1 MNSSLSSY
9 LKATLVTAGV
19 CLGMSHLECA
29 PIRANLQ
36 PEVTSGQHGGEPEHS
51 ELALLGD
58 RVRVLE
64 ESLPL
69 LACGP
74 ELRAL
79 IRDARQL
86 CSNKAAAGGSAASR
100 VSTECNE
107 KDMKVA
113 LVTAEK
119 DLETKSIGQKLLSV
133 LRHEVVYPRAD
144 GKIATKREDRLK
156 ALARERLLPSTRFL
170 LIAGGSDATQRMD
183 AVRAR
188 LMDYGVKDTETV
200 VDGDKENTV
209 QRFEKPWN
217 LRLRVPLQ
225 QLPLVDRPVPPAEAR
240 DIERAVFVFRTDCL

>member
-1 MNSSLSSY
+1 MKNNLSSL
-9 LKATLVTAGV
+9 LKATLVAAGA

-29 PIRANLQ
+29 PTQANLRLD
-36 PEVTSGQHGGEPEHS
+36 PSAAQHEADQERS
-51 ELALLGD
+51 ELALLSD

-86 CSNKAAAGGSAASR
+86 CSNKAVAAGSAASR

-107 KDMKVA
+107 SVMKVA

-133 LRHEVVYPRAD
+133 LRHEVVYPRVD
-144 GKIATKREDRLK
+144 GKIAAKREERLK
-156 ALARERLLPSTRFL
+156 ALAHERLLPSTRFL
-170 LIAGGSDATQRMD
+170 LIAGGADATQRMET
-183 AVRAR
+183 VRAR
-188 LMDYGVKDTETV
+188 LMEYGIKDTDTV
-200 VDGDKENTV
+200 IEGDKENVV

-217 LRLRVPLQ
+217 LKLRVPLQ

-240 DIERAVFVFRTDCL
+240 DVERAVFVFRTDCL

>member
-1 MNSSLSSY
+1 MDSSLSSC
-9 LKATLVTAGV
+9 LKGALVAAGV
-19 CLGMSHLECA
+19 CLGMSQLECA
-29 PIRANLQ
+29 STQAIVGPSPSTKP
-36 PEVTSGQHGGEPEHS
+36 PEVEPDHS

-86 CSNKAAAGGSAASR
+86 CSNKAASGASAAAR

-144 GKIATKREDRLK
+144 GKIATKREDRIK
-156 ALARERLLPSTRFL
+156 TLARERLLPSTRFL
-170 LIAGGSDATQRMD
+170 MIAGGSDATQRMD

-188 LMDYGVKDTETV
+188 LMEYGVKETEV
-200 VDGDKENTV
+200 VMDGDKENTV

>member
-1 MNSSLSSY
+1 MSNRFSSC
-9 LKATLVTAGV
+9 LKGALVAAGV
-19 CLGMSHLECA
+19 CLGTSHLACA
-29 PIRANLQ
+29 PTRANLQ
-36 PEVTSGQHGGEPEHS
+36 PEVTPARPAEEQEHS
-51 ELALLGD
+51 ELAVLGD

-86 CSNKAAAGGSAASR
+86 CSSKPAAGVSAAR

-170 LIAGGSDATQRMD
+170 MIAGGGDATQRID

-188 LMDYGVKDTETV
+188 LMDYGIKDTETV
-200 VDGDKENTV
+200 MDGDKENTV

-240 DIERAVFVFRTDCL
+240 DVERAVFVFRTDCL